1 MEMRTTD
8 SISTEIKNDPFAREA
23 LLKGKKA
30 QYH

>member
-8 SISTEIKNDPFAREA
+8 SISSEIKNDPFAREA
-23 LLKGKKA
+23 SLKGKA